1 MTVTER
7 NARPHVP
14 GVATGSAFCPQS
26 RKAKPVKWWASA
38 GCLFAGVTVWSWAW
52 WIGSGDAHPAPKGP
66 TPIPTSQLISARFW
80 EVVCVVGAA
89 TMAYHFL
96 VKPWRRER
104 RFTLDGMLLLS
115 WLLVWALQDPMLNYF
130 TNNFHYSAV
139 FINLGSWTSH
149 IPGWIAPRSHL
160 MGEPLLFVGGVYM
173 FVMFGGTL
181 FGCWCMRRA
190 KARWPRIGTAGLIA
204 VAVGVLAV
212 VDLVMEVLWLR
223 LGLYSFSGAIR
234 WLTLWPGRY
243 YQFPVY
249 EAVCVGA
256 VWGGIASLR
265 YFKDDRGK
273 TKAERGADEVRAT
286 PVQRQ
291 LLRFLAVYGAC
302 STIFLAVYSLP
313 MAFFGAHADNF
324 PDGVLQRSYL
334 TSGTC
339 GLGTDYA
346 CPGPRVPMPSGPDSA
361 HATPDGTWEAPKDLP
376 VQPGRTG
383 GRSR

>member
-1 MTVTER
+1 
-7 NARPHVP
+7 
-14 GVATGSAFCPQS
+14 
-26 RKAKPVKWWASA
+26 
-38 GCLFAGVTVWSWAW
+38 
-52 WIGSGDAHPAPKGP
+52 
-66 TPIPTSQLISARFW
+66 
-80 EVVCVVGAA
+80 
-89 TMAYHFL
+89 
-96 VKPWRRER
+96 
-104 RFTLDGMLLLS
+104 MLLLS

-149 IPGWIAPRSHL
+149 IPGWIAPRSHF

-190 KARWPRIGTAGLIA
+190 KARWPRIGTAGLIG

-234 WLTLWPGRY
+234 SLTLWPGRY

-324 PDGVLQRSYL
+324 PDGVLRRSYL

-361 HATPDGTWEAPKDLP
+361 HATPEGTWEAPKGLP

>member
-1 MTVTER
+1 MTVAEGLSR
-7 NARPHVP
+7 HRFPVV
-14 GVATGSAFCPQS
+14 GTGSALGLQS

-38 GCLFAGVTVWSWAW
+38 GCLFAGVTAWSWAW
-52 WIGSGDAHPAPKGP
+52 WIGSGDARPAPKGP
-66 TPIPTSQLISARFW
+66 TPVPTSQLVAARFW

-89 TMAYHFL
+89 AMAYHFL
-96 VKPWRRER
+96 VKPWRRHR

-149 IPGWIAPRSHL
+149 VPGWIAPRSHF

-181 FGCWCMRRA
+181 FGCWCMRSA
-190 KARWPRIGTAGLIA
+190 KARWPRIGTAGLIG

-234 WLTLWPGRY
+234 WLTLWPGHS

-265 YFKDDRGK
+265 YFKDDKGR
-273 TKAERGADEVRAT
+273 TKAERRADEVRAT
-286 PVQRQ
+286 PLQRR
-291 LLRFLAVYGAC
+291 LLSFLAVYGAC
-302 STIFLAVYSLP
+302 STIFLAVYSVP
-313 MAFFGAHADNF
+313 MAFLGAHADNF
-324 PDGVLQRSYL
+324 PAGVLERSYI

-346 CPGPRVPMPSGPDSA
+346 CPGPRVPMPSGPDSG
-361 HATPDGTWEAPKDLP
+361 HATPEGTWYAPKGLP
-376 VQPGRTG
+376 VQITD